1 MISPQLIHQITVVDT
16 SDNNEVELFH
26 IILQLEIIFLWQ
38 KYNPGFQ
45 LPQLS
50 QYKYLCLMLSKVMP
64 YLSVVNQ
71 YNIYRN

>member
-26 IILQLEIIFLWQ
+26 IILHLELIFLWQ
-38 KYNPGFQ
+38 KYNSGLQ

-50 QYKYLCLMLSKVMP
+50 QYKYLCLMLS
-64 YLSVVNQ
+64 
-71 YNIYRN
+71 